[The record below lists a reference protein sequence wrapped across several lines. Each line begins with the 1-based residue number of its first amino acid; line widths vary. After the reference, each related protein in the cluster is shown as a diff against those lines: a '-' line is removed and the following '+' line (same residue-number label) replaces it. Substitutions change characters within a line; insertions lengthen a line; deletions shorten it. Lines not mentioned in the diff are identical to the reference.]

1 MRTSGVFGLLTVLS
15 VAAVIAVN
23 VPLMQGQSTP
33 SSTLFPTQASAT
45 SSSGLRLDLAISQS
59 EIASGQSIV
68 ISVDSYNPTNGP
80 LNVTAATA
88 WALQG
93 LRAGSCSSS
102 VYPFGVAV
110 FQGTYTAGNVS
121 QGKPLQIFPIVPCPL
136 FIRLVTGYY
145 FSPDSSNATI
155 LPGTGSSTSVSI
167 RLTVAGTYPGQG
179 TTPQPFPAGT
189 YTVVAGDEW
198 GTLVFLHFRV
208 H

>member
-1 MRTSGVFGLLTVLS
+1 VLL
-15 VAAVIAVN
+15 VN
-23 VPLMQGQSTP
+23 GPFLQGQGAP
-33 SSTLFPTQASAT
+33 SPIQHPTQVSQA

-59 EIASGQSIV
+59 ELAPGQALV
-68 ISVDSYNPTNGP
+68 ISVDSYNPTNKP
-80 LNVTAATA
+80 PNVTAERS

-93 LRAGSCSSS
+93 LRADSCYSS

-110 FQGTYTAGNVS
+110 FQGNYAVGNVS
-121 QGKPLQIFPIVPCPL
+121 QGTPLQIFPNVPCPL

-155 LPGTGSSTSVSI
+155 LPGTGSAISISVN
-167 RLTVAGTYPGQG
+167 LTLTGTYPGQG
-179 TTPQPFPAGT
+179 TSPTSFPAGT

-198 GTLVFLHFRV
+198 GTLVLLHFRV

>member
-1 MRTSGVFGLLTVLS
+1 MRASSIFGLVTVLS
-15 VAAVIAVN
+15 VAVVLLVN
-23 VPLMQGQSTP
+23 GPFLQGQGTP
-33 SSTLFPTQASAT
+33 STIQLPTQASQA

-59 EIASGQSIV
+59 ELAAGQALV

-80 LNVTAATA
+80 LNVTAARA

-93 LRAGSCSSS
+93 LRADACYSS

-110 FQGTYTAGNVS
+110 FQGTYTAGNAS
-121 QGKPLQIFPIVPCPL
+121 QGKPLQIFPNVPCPL

-145 FSPDSSNATI
+145 FIPDSSNATI
-155 LPGTGSSTSVSI
+155 SPGTGSPISI
-167 RLTVAGTYPGQG
+167 SARLTLSGTYPGQG
-179 TTPQPFPAGT
+179 TAPQPFLAGT